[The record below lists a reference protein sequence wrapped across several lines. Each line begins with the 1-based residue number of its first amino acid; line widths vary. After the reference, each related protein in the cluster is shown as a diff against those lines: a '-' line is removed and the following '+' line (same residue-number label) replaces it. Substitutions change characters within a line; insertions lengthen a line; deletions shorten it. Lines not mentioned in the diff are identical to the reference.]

1 MNLRM
6 KICNATADGGKD
18 ENDENDQF
26 ANNKCGFN
34 PRDSNGG
41 ERASLLNYNRLGGF

>member
-1 MNLRM
+1 M
-6 KICNATADGGKD
+6 KIYNASEDGGKD
-18 ENDENDQF
+18 ENDDDQF

-34 PRDSNGG
+34 PRDSSGG

>member
-6 KICNATADGGKD
+6 KIYNATEDGGKD
-18 ENDENDQF
+18 DDDQF

>member
-6 KICNATADGGKD
+6 KICNATEDGGKD
-18 ENDENDQF
+18 ENDDDQF
-26 ANNKCGFN
+26 ANKCGFN